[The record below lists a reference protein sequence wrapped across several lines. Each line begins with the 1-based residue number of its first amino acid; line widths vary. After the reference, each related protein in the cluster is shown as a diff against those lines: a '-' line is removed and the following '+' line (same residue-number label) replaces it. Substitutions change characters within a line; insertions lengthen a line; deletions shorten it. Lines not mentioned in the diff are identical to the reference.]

1 MPVRRIFLVA
11 TALAV
16 LSGMAGT
23 AHAADCALQATP
35 LVFGSYRPTL
45 RGSTDVTATITV
57 TCTASQAESISYE
70 IALLGMGRDALDAIE
85 GGPALRFGIFVD
97 AVRMRRWGDGLG
109 GTTTLNGSMAL
120 AAGERRSMSYTVY
133 GRLAGG
139 QKVRAGNYAF
149 APMIDLR
156 LL

>member
-1 MPVRRIFLVA
+1 MPVKRIARIAAVLVA
-11 TALAV
+11 

-23 AHAADCALQATP
+23 ARAADCALQATP

-45 RGSTDVTATITV
+45 RGPTDVTATITV

-70 IALLGMGRDALDAIE
+70 IALLGTGRDALEAAE
-85 GGPALRFGIFVD
+85 GGPALRFGLFVD

-109 GTTTLNGSMAL
+109 GTATLAGSMAL

-139 QKVRAGNYAF
+139 QKVRAGNYALV
-149 APMIDLR
+149 PMISLR